1 MSFVHLQVHSEYS
14 ISDGLVRLPQL
25 MTSITENHM
34 EAVAITDDSNLY
46 AAVKFYKAA
55 VKAGI
60 KPIIGVEL
68 TIETDE
74 GDGAAGQL
82 TLLCRNNM
90 GYQFLCELLTRA
102 YLQRGTLH
110 KIRLPRQHLADGAAG
125 LIALSGG
132 VEGEIGRLLLNGH
145 DHGAAVCLEQYRE
158 LFSDDNFFLEV
169 SRVGRPEDERHLE
182 LTLSFAGIHSAP
194 VVATNPVRFLGADE
208 FDAHEIRVC
217 IHEGSRL
224 GDARRPR
231 RFGREQWLRSTS
243 QMTRLFAD
251 VPDALENAVQIARRC
266 NVFLDLQGT
275 HMPAFKGA
283 EGEDT
288 GLRLKKDS
296 RLGLARRLQQGAPAR
311 GVVRDEIPPN
321 YLDRL
326 NSEVETILSMG
337 FADYFLVVAEF
348 IHWARERKIPV
359 GPGRGSGA
367 GSLVAWALGITEIDP
382 IRYDLLFERFLNPER
397 VSLPDFD
404 IDFCMN
410 GRDEVIDYVAK
421 QYGRDRVAQIITF
434 NTLAARA
441 VVRDVGRVMGHSYGF
456 CDAVAKM
463 VPFEVGMTLD
473 KALIQSAELARR
485 CKDDPEVNQLISN
498 GKLLE
503 GLARNPGKHAGGL
516 VIAPQALTAYT
527 ALYWERGMSQAVTQC
542 DKDDL
547 ESLGLVKF
555 DFLGLRTLTV
565 IDWTVLAVNSRNAG
579 KGDGLNV
586 EALALDD
593 GLTFDLIRS
602 GRAIGLFQLES
613 RGMQDLIR
621 RLQPSSFEDLIALVA
636 LFRPGPLQ
644 SGMVDDFINRKQ
656 GREVVRY
663 PHPGL
668 EPILAATYGVIL
680 YQEQVMRIAQELAG
694 YTLGAADLLR
704 RAMGKKD
711 AEEMNQQR
719 GVFLEGAIERG
730 VDTRVANHI
739 FDLME
744 HFAGYGFNKSHSV
757 AYALLAYRTA
767 YLKAHYP
774 EEFMAA
780 SLSADMDKTD
790 KVQTL
795 IIESVRSGLEVLPP
809 NINVS
814 TFHFSVAGPKQL
826 LYGLGAIKGVGE
838 KAIDVVLEERLTNGK
853 YLDLYD
859 FCKRVEGHKVNN
871 RACDALIGSGAF
883 DCLGEDRGALGAQ
896 LQEAQCAAEQAH
908 DNSRSGQDDMFGL
921 ESPGAVK
928 EQHRPIARWS
938 NTKRLRREYE
948 CLGLYL
954 TGHPVDEYQTDLAQL
969 TEGEISSIV
978 ADPERPISLAGL
990 PIATRTFTT
999 RRGNRGA
1006 FVTLAD
1012 RSGQVDVV
1020 LEAELYMAHKSQLD
1034 ASVLLLVEGVTATDD
1049 RTGDLQIKAS
1059 AVAPME
1065 EVREQRLAKLCL
1077 HISKGCDPQQF
1088 VPALQDLLARYR
1100 GGNTRVL
1107 IEYVNR
1113 DGDSVVLNLNEAWGI
1128 RVSNDLLEALHTSIP
1143 AQSIGLIYD
1152 RRILIARQA
1161 DKGASL

>member
-25 MTSITENHM
+25 VSSVAEKHM
-34 EAVAITDDSNLY
+34 EAIAITDDSNLY

-68 TIETDE
+68 TIENDE

-82 TLLCRNNM
+82 TLLCRNNK
-90 GYQFLCELLTRA
+90 GYRFLCELLTRT
-102 YLQRGTLH
+102 YLERGTLH
-110 KIRLPRQHLADGAAG
+110 KIRIRRHHLADGAAG

-132 VEGEIGRLLLNGH
+132 VEGEIGQLLLNGH
-145 DHGAAVCLEQYRE
+145 DHRAAVCLEEYRE
-158 LFSDDNFFLEV
+158 LFSDDNFFLEI

-182 LTLSFAGIHSAP
+182 LTLSFAGTHSVP
-194 VVATNPVRFLGADE
+194 LVATNPVRFLGVNE

-224 GDARRPR
+224 DDARRSR
-231 RFGREQWLRSTS
+231 RFGGEQWLRSTAE
-243 QMTRLFAD
+243 MERLFAD
-251 VPDALENAVQIARRC
+251 VPDALENTVQIARRC
-266 NVFLDLQGT
+266 NVVLDLQGT
-275 HMPAFKGA
+275 HMPAFKGVA
-283 EGEDT
+283 GEDA
-288 GLRLKKDS
+288 GLRLTKDS
-296 RLGLARRLQQGAPAR
+296 RLGLTKRLQLEGAVG
-311 GVVRDEIPPN
+311 GVKRDEIPRI

-348 IHWARERKIPV
+348 IQWAREQKIPV

-382 IRYDLLFERFLNPER
+382 LRYDLLFERFLNPER

-410 GRDEVIDYVAK
+410 GRDDVIEYVAK
-421 QYGRDRVAQIITF
+421 RYGRDRVAQIITF

-485 CKDDPEVNQLISN
+485 CKDDPEVKQLIDN

-516 VIAPQALTAYT
+516 VIAPQPLTAYT
-527 ALYWERGMSQAVTQC
+527 ALYWERGMSQAVTQF

-565 IDWTVLAVNSRNAG
+565 IDWTVLTINSSDVG
-579 KGDGLNV
+579 KGDGFDI

-593 GLTFDLIRS
+593 APTFDLIRT
-602 GRAIGLFQLES
+602 GRATGLFQLES

-711 AEEMNQQR
+711 AAEMDQQR
-719 GVFLEGAIERG
+719 SVFLEGAIERG

-744 HFAGYGFNKSHSV
+744 HFAGYGFNKSHSA

-774 EEFMAA
+774 AEFMAA

-795 IIESVRSGLEVLPP
+795 VIESVRSGLEVLPP
-809 NINVS
+809 DINAS
-814 TFHFSVAGPKQL
+814 TFHFSVPGHKQL

-838 KAIDVVLEERLTNGK
+838 KAIEVVIEERATNGK

-871 RACDALIGSGAF
+871 RTCDALIGSGAF
-883 DCLGEDRGALGAQ
+883 DALGEDRGALSEQ

-921 ESPGAVK
+921 ESPSGVK
-928 EQHRPIARWS
+928 EGNRPITRWS

-969 TEGEISSIV
+969 TEGEIASIV
-978 ADPERPISLAGL
+978 AHPERPISVAGL
-990 PIATRTFTT
+990 PIVTRSFTT
-999 RRGNRGA
+999 RRGNQGA
-1006 FVTLAD
+1006 FVTLVD
-1012 RSGQVDVV
+1012 RTGQVDVV
-1020 LEAELYMAHKSQLD
+1020 LEAELYMAHKNQLD

-1059 AVAPME
+1059 SVAPMDK
-1065 EVREQRLAKLCL
+1065 VREQRLTKLCL
-1077 HISKGCDPQQF
+1077 HISKGSDPQQF
-1088 VPALQDLLARYR
+1088 FPALQDLLARYR
-1100 GGNTRVL
+1100 GGNTRVS
-1107 IEYVNR
+1107 IEYTNR
-1113 DGDSVVLNLNEAWGI
+1113 EGDSVALDLSESWGI
-1128 RVSNDLLEALHTSIP
+1128 RVSNDLLEALHTSIS
-1143 AQSIGLIYD
+1143 AHSINLIYG
-1152 RRILIARQA
+1152 RRVLISAAGR
-1161 DKGASL
+1161 